1 MWNPRKPPHHPK
13 TLSQQIIETIKE
25 KQKAE
30 QMEDSAASSSFA
42 SLNADDLICQT
53 FNSRQAASGRN
64 LGGNILYTHSSNMSS
79 LYKQT
84 YQSSIS
90 NNLTNNTGGIDHAL
104 KKIDKN
110 LNTFTTDQFLEL
122 REHLAKGRLGYK
134 KAVVEAGTIFGLE
147 KGKFMQ
153 MISSREEE
161 KATSEVGGE
170 YLPFGSSLTRKL
182 LIKEPH
188 AKFECLG
195 FLSTPHLDFSSND

>member
-1 MWNPRKPPHHPK
+1 
-13 TLSQQIIETIKE
+13 
-25 KQKAE
+25 
-30 QMEDSAASSSFA
+30 
-42 SLNADDLICQT
+42 
-53 FNSRQAASGRN
+53 
-64 LGGNILYTHSSNMSS
+64 MSS

-153 MISSREEE
+153 MISSREE
-161 KATSEVGGE
+161 KPTSEIGTD

-182 LIKEPH
+182 LIKEPY